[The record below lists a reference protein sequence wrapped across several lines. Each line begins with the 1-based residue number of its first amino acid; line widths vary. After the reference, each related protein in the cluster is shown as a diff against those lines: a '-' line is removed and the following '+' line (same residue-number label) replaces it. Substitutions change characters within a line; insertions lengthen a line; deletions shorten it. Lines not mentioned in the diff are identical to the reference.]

1 MGTHAD
7 PARGLHHAS
16 AQGRREYA
24 KDGAMQVGEKNGPCG
39 SLAVDVGNTTTSL
52 GLFAPDAAR
61 DAEPV
66 GTFEVTTPERL
77 TADEARLLVERALE
91 VLGRDATRASARPR
105 GVWVLYS
112 RAWCP
117 RSRSRGR
124 EALPPRAAHGRL
136 WWGRA

>member
-1 MGTHAD
+1 
-7 PARGLHHAS
+7 
-16 AQGRREYA
+16 
-24 KDGAMQVGEKNGPCG
+24 MQVGEKNAPCG

-91 VLGRDATRASARPR
+91 VLGRDAHAPVAAAAATGHVGAILSCVVPSLTEPWTRGLAAACGARPLVV
-105 GVWVLYS
+105 GPGLK
-112 RAWCP
+112 
-117 RSRSRGR
+117 
-124 EALPPRAAHGRL
+124 
-136 WWGRA
+136 WGRA